1 MRLIA
6 AAAAVVT
13 TDIVSFERIGD
24 FDNSSAPRLGKWL
37 SELADFRQEPV
48 AVRGAPGD
56 RQGVDGASPSR

>member
-24 FDNSSAPRLGKWL
+24 FDNSSAPRLGK
-37 SELADFRQEPV
+37 
-48 AVRGAPGD
+48 
-56 RQGVDGASPSR
+56 